1 MENVDFLETGEKNL
15 LRNLYNSISSILLRD
30 LYNRYENKEK
40 DLKAINIEKLRTL
53 FSGFSL
59 NFFTA
64 NDGRLVDTNEFLTH
78 CLSLSTPTL
87 LAKHLSGHKMLVK
100 FRWSPHNVDSSKEHC
115 VQYNFVE
122 RHEKADQ
129 EPEINCEMCQNTEF
143 QSTCTI
149 PLVGV
154 KLNSRSGFLAAVL
167 KFQKDNGYLISNSS
181 IESLE
186 SDIGLKNT
194 IIAAVNFCMGL
205 NIKDYQLVTDYLLT
219 GDDYPHHGKER
230 RLQNVVSDLHESE
243 GLEGS
248 GITKIA
254 PFKTEI
260 RQVAVYLP
268 PQTTPQRLLLYWNLY
283 KNGLL
288 PRLTRTDFRDPA
300 KLNSLLEKYHDL
312 PVMNGLRE
320 NGQYHQT
327 VETLHNLDEYDRC
340 EQMFT
345 NDKINGYLPIF
356 FRLRE
361 FGLIGNIDEFLLF
374 LVSIPQDQI
383 QAIYNKL
390 TTITNVSFERRHKNN
405 ISSLRMSFR
414 ETLSEPCKEEIFKFI
429 SQPLLSQLETT

>member
-1 MENVDFLETGEKNL
+1 MLEASSEVQSENISHL
-15 LRNLYNSISSILLRD
+15 LYNSIKAIILKD
-30 LYNRYENKEK
+30 LYNRFERRSANQTSIDRLLGY
-40 DLKAINIEKLRTL
+40 
-53 FSGFSL
+53 FPGFSL
-59 NFFTA
+59 NFLTV
-64 NDGRLVDTNEFLTH
+64 NSDPVDTNEFLTH

-87 LAKHLSGHKMLVK
+87 LAKHLSGYKMLVR
-100 FRWSPHNVDSSKEHC
+100 FRWSPPPPHNVDASQEHC

-122 RHEKADQ
+122 RDEKADQ
-129 EPEINCEMCQNTEF
+129 EPEINCEMCQKTGLP
-143 QSTCTI
+143 SACII

-260 RQVAVYLP
+260 RQGAVYLP
-268 PQTTPQRLLLYWNLY
+268 PQITLQRLLLYWNLY